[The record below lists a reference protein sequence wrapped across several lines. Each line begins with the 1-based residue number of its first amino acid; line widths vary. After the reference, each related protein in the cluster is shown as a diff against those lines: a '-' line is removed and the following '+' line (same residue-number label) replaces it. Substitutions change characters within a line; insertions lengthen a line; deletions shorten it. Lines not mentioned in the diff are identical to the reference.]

1 MQIQMNGFHRLL
13 ANSRPK
19 VDKSAWQAR
28 RQMLSDEISIK
39 RTSPVETTISP
50 EARDMWKKMQEDSQ
64 KQDTQQPQTEQQEW
78 DTEQTQR
85 NEEYDELMRLVYSW
99 GRNVSNLN
107 KSFETEE
114 HKDALTRKQE
124 ALQEFTRMK
133 ALEQSEERR
142 REQEALKSSEQ
153 SSMQQEEI
161 NKKNSE
167 LFMMLESFDK
177 MEEDDEKR
185 NDIEKKENDNG
196 IQKEEEAVNNYKQN
210 DIVQNGEWL
219 GVSAVKKE
227 MHLYDAIDEIYQ
239 CGLNQLANI
248 KDAEIKI
255 LEETKDI
262 EQMAASDEYT
272 AREKEDIVF
281 GFCSSVGSE
290 YFFRWI
296 SERQWGLREVANAS
310 DVRTEHIGSQHLGAA
325 KEQQE
330 AKQAAAAENTIN
342 QNWQEMYSSYGRQLA
357 KIVQEKIDE
366 RNDITNPERQ
376 EEPEKEEENDK
387 NIIDTACNDS
397 KENTEDKKI

>member
-85 NEEYDELMRLVYSW
+85 NEEYDELTRLVRIW
-99 GRNVSNLN
+99 GKYIDDANN
-107 KSFETEE
+107 SFERQE
-114 HKDALTRKQE
+114 HWKQTLE
-124 ALQEFTRMK
+124 KKQAALQELTRMK

-142 REQEALKSSEQ
+142 REQEAQKSSEQ
-153 SSMQQEEI
+153 SSIHQEEV

-167 LFMMLESFDK
+167 LLMMLESFDK
-177 MEEDDEKR
+177 IEEDDKE
-185 NDIEKKENDNG
+185 EKKDKDEDESAQKKEEALNRQEQNG
-196 IQKEEEAVNNYKQN
+196 ITQT
-210 DIVQNGEWL
+210 GEWM
-219 GVSAVKKE
+219 GVSTAKKE
-227 MHLYDAIDEIYQ
+227 MHLNDTIDEICQY
-239 CGLNQLANI
+239 GLNRLARTREI
-248 KDAEIKI
+248 RAKFLAEARD
-255 LEETKDI
+255 TA
-262 EQMAASDEYT
+262 QTMASDEYT
-272 AREKEDIVF
+272 SREKNMVAFEFNINAD
-281 GFCSSVGSE
+281 SVYME
-290 YFFRWI
+290 TYY
-296 SERQWGLREVANAS
+296 ERRWGLQEVVNAN
-310 DVRTEHIGSQHLGAA
+310 DLRREHIGIQHLEAA
-325 KEQQE
+325 RKQQE

-366 RNDITNPERQ
+366 KNDITNPERK

-387 NIIDTACNDS
+387 NIIDTAGNDS
-397 KENTEDKKI
+397 KENTEDEQI